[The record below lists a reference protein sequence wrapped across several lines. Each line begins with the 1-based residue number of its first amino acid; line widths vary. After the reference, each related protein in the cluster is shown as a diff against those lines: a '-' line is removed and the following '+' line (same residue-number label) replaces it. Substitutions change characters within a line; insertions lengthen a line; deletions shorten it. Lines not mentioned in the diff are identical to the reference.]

1 MTGTSLKGLM
11 PTVLGVTTG
20 VLSVDAIPLLI
31 SKFMPSITTG
41 VMLYGVQAATIV
53 GGGMLAKKVGGR
65 EAQVAFVAG
74 GIGKVILNF
83 IGSSVLSMIAS
94 IGTPATTTTTT
105 TTTAPAT
112 SGYGAI
118 NQRGMGAMTQSA
130 PLGSLGALASED
142 SIY

>member
-105 TTTAPAT
+105 APAT

-118 NQRGMGAMTQSA
+118 NQRGMGAMTQNA